1 MDKNTLSQ
9 YGWVVIVIIILI
21 ILISLSGPF
30 GSYIKLSTAS
40 SVSAMTKVMKKE
52 IANADMNVIGIGNF
66 NADVQHVAAN
76 IYDVPKAKIN
86 TLPQEV
92 QDVYNENPLPVIFA
106 TNYNRFT
113 IPEGSTASV
122 ERKNIDNYFVDHNGI
137 TYVSEGAINK
147 QGLHGTGEIIQV
159 TKQGITERC
168 YLVVVG
174 DMDGNGLI
182 NVADTSR
189 HKGVMVTHTLDYT
202 KMSPIAMMFTDLNCD
217 GIVDENDSYALRD
230 AVTNHDIYK
239 SMVNKVIANF

>member
-1 MDKNTLSQ
+1 MDKSTLSQ

-21 ILISLSGPF
+21 ILLSLSGPF

-92 QDVYNENPLPVIFA
+92 QEVYNENPLPVIFA

-137 TYVSEGAINK
+137 TYVSERT

-182 NVADTSR
+182 NGNDTSM
-189 HKGVMVTHTLDYT
+189 HKCVMVTHTLDYT

-230 AVTNHDIYK
+230 AIANYDIYK
-239 SMVNKVIANF
+239 STVNKVIANY